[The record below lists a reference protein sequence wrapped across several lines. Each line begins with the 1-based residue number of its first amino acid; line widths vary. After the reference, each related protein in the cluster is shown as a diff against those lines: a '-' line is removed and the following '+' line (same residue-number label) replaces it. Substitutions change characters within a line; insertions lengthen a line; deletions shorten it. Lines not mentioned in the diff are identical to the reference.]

1 MSKPTSKRETV
12 NILDDFGSDATIIA
26 STSTPPKGM
35 FSKEDNNAVFDNDD
49 LEDEEED
56 KDPPAGASTLDN
68 EEEEEEEDKDPP
80 AGSGTSALDED
91 FEDDDDTQGGEGKK
105 KGGRP
110 TAIATA
116 LQKLIDRK
124 IIQPF
129 TDDQKPLSE
138 YTAEDLEELI
148 EVNIESAI
156 AQTSQEAPLQV
167 FNALSPEVKQVVAYS
182 LQGGQ
187 DWKSVMKAAIDAK
200 ETLDLDVEKEQDQ
213 EKICREWLTVSG
225 VMTPDEVEDEIATLK
240 DAGQMKKKAEIFKPK
255 LDQKQASVMEQ
266 KLKDQEAAVKREEEA
281 SKQYQASIYG
291 ILNNTALNG
300 IPLDQKNQNALFYG
314 LTDRRYT
321 NSKGKPVNE
330 LSYLLEQYQFGEKP
344 NHIMMAELL
353 WLARDPQ
360 GYKQELIKMG
370 EAQSTL
376 KTRRDLRG
384 AAGDGAG
391 STPAGT
397 GTPSAAGVSRR
408 RTQQQ
413 PPAAPQ
419 GGNGQ
424 KKSFFARD

>member
-1 MSKPTSKRETV
+1 
-12 NILDDFGSDATIIA
+12 
-26 STSTPPKGM
+26 
-35 FSKEDNNAVFDNDD
+35 
-49 LEDEEED
+49 
-56 KDPPAGASTLDN
+56 
-68 EEEEEEEDKDPP
+68 
-80 AGSGTSALDED
+80 
-91 FEDDDDTQGGEGKK
+91 
-105 KGGRP
+105 
-110 TAIATA
+110 
-116 LQKLIDRK
+116 
-124 IIQPF
+124 
-129 TDDQKPLSE
+129 
-138 YTAEDLEELI
+138 
-148 EVNIESAI
+148 
-156 AQTSQEAPLQV
+156 
-167 FNALSPEVKQVVAYS
+167 
-182 LQGGQ
+182 
-187 DWKSVMKAAIDAK
+187 
-200 ETLDLDVEKEQDQ
+200 
-213 EKICREWLTVSG
+213 
-225 VMTPDEVEDEIATLK
+225 
-240 DAGQMKKKAEIFKPK
+240 
-255 LDQKQASVMEQ
+255 
-266 KLKDQEAAVKREEEA
+266 
-281 SKQYQASIYG
+281 
-291 ILNNTALNG
+291 LNNTALNG